1 MRLVEHIL
9 KVAAFEVG
17 IAFRTRVLAAKSA
30 QILKDTKRYQHF
42 HFRLILKAF

>member
-17 IAFRTRVLAAKSA
+17 IAFCARVLAAESA
-30 QILKDTKRYQHF
+30 QFLKEPKRHQHF